1 VVDTLKARRKM
12 VLYANAEIAT
22 VGGFDGQTLELVFP
36 PDRPFGAAKVQ
47 DKQGE
52 LQEILQEMFGIKPA
66 IRCTVREGGASTESV
81 EEEPPSSP
89 EAAEELL
96 RTQFGAEVLD
106 EPEGE

>member
-1 VVDTLKARRKM
+1 
-12 VLYANAEIAT
+12 
-22 VGGFDGQTLELVFP
+22 
-36 PDRPFGAAKVQ
+36 
-47 DKQGE
+47 
-52 LQEILQEMFGIKPA
+52 MFGISPA
-66 IRCTVREGGASTESV
+66 IRCTVREGAGSAESV